1 MKDQSSLI
9 RPRPLAKGD
18 RIAIVA
24 PAGAYDPARLVQAAA
39 ILESWGLL
47 VELPALAKPLRYLA
61 ATDEE
66 RARRLTEAFARED
79 IAAVLAAR
87 GGYGTA
93 RLLGHFQ
100 AAAVRPKIFVG
111 YSDLTILLWRLRA
124 EAGLLCFHGPMA
136 ASDLPR
142 LDAGQLE
149 RFRRF
154 LFGEQGWWAGSDL
167 VARAPG
173 HATGRLVG
181 GCLSV
186 LVTTLGTPYEVDTRG
201 GVLFLE
207 EVGESPYRIDRLLTQ
222 LLHARK
228 FEGVS
233 AVVLGTFHGC
243 DTPDAPDLVMDICDE
258 ILAPLGI
265 PVLSGFDAGHQSG
278 GAVLPMGCQ
287 VRVNADTRTVELLE
301 PVLAGR
307 AKATPVMTAAQ
318 RDIARVTAAALR
330 RGPGS
335 AAR

>member
-9 RPRPLAKGD
+9 RPRPLTKGD
-18 RIAIVA
+18 RVAIVA
-24 PAGAYDPARLVQAAA
+24 PAGAYDPVRLVQAAT

-47 VELPALAKPLRYLA
+47 VEVPAPAKPFRYLA
-61 ATDEE
+61 ASDEE
-66 RARRLTEAFARED
+66 RAQRLTEAFARED
-79 IAAVLAAR
+79 IAAVLAVR

-93 RLLGHFQ
+93 RLQGRFQ

-111 YSDLTILLWRLRA
+111 YSDLSILLWRLRA

-142 LDAGQLE
+142 LDPEQLE

-154 LFGEQGWWAGSDL
+154 LFGEQGWWAGSNL

-173 HATGRLVG
+173 MATGRLVG

-186 LVTTLGTPYEVDTRG
+186 LATTLGTPYEVDTRG

-228 FEGVS
+228 LEGVS

-243 DTPDAPDLVMDICDE
+243 GSEDDADLVMDIFDE

-287 VRVNADTRTVELLE
+287 VRVSADARSIELLE
-301 PVLAGR
+301 PVLGGR
-307 AKATPVMTAAQ
+307 ATAAPVMTAGQ
-318 RDIARVTAAALR
+318 RDAARMVAAALR
-330 RGPGS
+330 RGP